1 MPLSAAHGGIRSFF
15 EPKVDPR
22 SEQTE
27 VCKTFLQVSNVITYL
42 RAAGIIFQNAVAQA
56 EASQL
61 DFVKRLLSQHSVDND
76 PPILLELTQT
86 RFEHM
91 IEYWV
96 VCGTHLVAQTAQ
108 VAFCH
113 RDDGIAVPVRKK
125 GVHKLFR

>member
-1 MPLSAAHGGIRSFF
+1 MVSVNVVESLDGLRSDHAVGVQAQLPLGTAHGRIRSVF

-22 SEQTE
+22 GEQTE

-76 PPILLELTQT
+76 PAILLELTQT
-86 RFEHM
+86 
-91 IEYWV
+91 
-96 VCGTHLVAQTAQ
+96 
-108 VAFCH
+108 
-113 RDDGIAVPVRKK
+113 
-125 GVHKLFR
+125 